1 MLKKTVLFLVVLIF
15 VFSGA
20 ISTAAWAEE
29 DVEGSKDHPMIS
41 RYEGSVIKGYE
52 HVDYDRIEFPSGV
65 EDDELQTNT
74 VEGEVTKIIYAAPEG
89 LSVLQVQRNYQMALK
104 EAGFEIVYECFGGM
118 DEIPR
123 NIYTDYSPGNLGIS
137 GKSPYYGKDSSYFL
151 ARKPEGDG
159 DIYVSAHTLLS
170 ETFDDRPAT
179 ALQILEEKPM
189 DTGKVKVDIDA
200 EAMGEDIKK
209 KGSVRVY
216 GIHFDTDKATIK
228 EKSESVLAEIA
239 DLLEQNS
246 DLRLLVVGHTDAVGD
261 VGYNMDLSEKRAEAV
276 VEFLASDHGIS
287 EDRLSPYGVGPL
299 APVASN
305 EDEDGRAQNRRVELV
320 KILDQ

>member
-1 MLKKTVLFLVVLIF
+1 MLKRAVLFPVVLIF
-15 VFSGA
+15 VFSVA
-20 ISTAAWAEE
+20 ASTTARAEE
-29 DVEGSKDHPMIS
+29 DVEGSRDHPMIS

-65 EDDELQTNT
+65 EDNELQTAT
-74 VEGEVTKIIYAAPEG
+74 VEGEVTKIIYAAPEE

-104 EAGFEIVYECFGGM
+104 EAGFKIVYECFGGL

-123 NIYTDYSPGNLGIS
+123 DIYREYSPGRLGIP
-137 GKSPYYGKDSSYFL
+137 GKTPYIGEDHSYFL
-151 ARKPEGDG
+151 AKKPEDDG

-170 ETFDDRPAT
+170 ERFDDRPAT

-189 DTGKVKVDIDA
+189 ETGKVRVDIDA
-200 EAMGEDIKK
+200 QAMAEDIEE

-216 GIHFDTDKATIK
+216 GIRFDTDKATIK
-228 EKSESVLAEIA
+228 EKSEAVLAEIA
-239 DLLEQNS
+239 AFLEQEP
-246 DLRLLVVGHTDAVGD
+246 DLRLFLVGHTDAVGSKK
-261 VGYNMDLSEKRAEAV
+261 YNMDLSEKRAKAVEA
-276 VEFLASDHGIS
+276 FLVSEHGIS
-287 EDRLSPYGVGPL
+287 EDRLIPHGVGPL

-320 KILDQ
+320 KITDQ